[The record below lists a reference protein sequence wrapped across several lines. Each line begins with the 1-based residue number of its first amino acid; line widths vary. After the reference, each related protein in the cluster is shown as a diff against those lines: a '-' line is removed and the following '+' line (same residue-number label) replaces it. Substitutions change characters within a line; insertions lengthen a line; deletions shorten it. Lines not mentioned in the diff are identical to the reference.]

1 MSNTFHTKETIMT
14 KLRISFHIDENDLK
28 EIDRLTEKL
37 ELKNRSE
44 LLRKLLKMGLED
56 ALILD
61 KSGVLSLV
69 IAAGKLRQKLKLSFL
84 SGDESKITLDQ
95 LKP

>member
-1 MSNTFHTKETIMT
+1 MSKI
-14 KLRISFHIDENDLK
+14 RISFHIDEKDLK
-28 EIDRLTEKL
+28 EVDRLTDKL

-44 LLRKLLKMGLED
+44 LIRKLVKMGLED

-84 SGDESKITLDQ
+84 NGSEGEITLDQ
-95 LKP
+95 LKS

>member
-1 MSNTFHTKETIMT
+1 MSKI
-14 KLRISFHIDENDLK
+14 RISFHIDEKDLK
-28 EIDRLTEKL
+28 EVDRLTGKL

-44 LLRKLLKMGLED
+44 LLRKLVKMGLED
-56 ALILD
+56 ALVLD

-84 SGDESKITLDQ
+84 NGSEGEITLDQ
-95 LKP
+95 LKS